1 MKKYA
6 KLGAFL
12 AAVAVILVLNHIY
25 GWSDYLGNMD
35 NLSFLTEM
43 VRENLLEAALIYC
56 ALTIVG
62 CVVLALPGI
71 TFAVFA
77 GVLFGPWLGTL
88 FCLLATTV
96 GAIIAFL
103 AGRFFLKDS
112 IKPMVEK
119 CPPLRKLLF
128 DDAGRSDIVVLMITR
143 LVPLFPY
150 NLQNFAYGI
159 TDISLAAYSAYTFL
173 FMIPG
178 VALFTVGSAGLTA
191 ESGRWVYFA
200 VAAGLLV
207 LVMFL
212 GWLVKKRYLDRPG
225 EEAYAAVDESSD
237 RK

>member
-1 MKKYA
+1 MKKYT
-6 KLGAFL
+6 KLAVFL
-12 AAVAVILVLNHIY
+12 VAVVAILVLNHIY
-25 GWSDYLGNMD
+25 GWSDYLSNMD
-35 NLSFLTEM
+35 NLSFLTDM
-43 VRENLLEAALIYC
+43 VRENLLEAALIYSV
-56 ALTIVG
+56 LTIVG

-71 TFAVFA
+71 TFALFA
-77 GVLFGPWLGTL
+77 GILFGPWLGTL
-88 FCLLATTV
+88 FCLLATTI

-119 CPPLRKLLF
+119 NAWLRKILF
-128 DDAGRSDIVVLMITR
+128 EDAGRSDIVVLMITR

-159 TDISLAAYSAYTFL
+159 TDISLMSYSVYTFL

-191 ESGRWVYFA
+191 EGNRWAYFA

-207 LVMFL
+207 LVLFL
-212 GWLVKKRYLDRPG
+212 GWFVKKKYLDKPA
-225 EEAYAAVDESSD
+225 EEKGAAAHVESD
-237 RK
+237 LE